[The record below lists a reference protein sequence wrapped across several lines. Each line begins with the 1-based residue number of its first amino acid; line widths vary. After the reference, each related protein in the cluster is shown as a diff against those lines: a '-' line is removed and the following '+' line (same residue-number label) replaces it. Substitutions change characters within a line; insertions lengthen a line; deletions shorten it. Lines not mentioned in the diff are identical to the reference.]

1 MQNQHEVGVAESA
14 ETKSAPAIY
23 VCDKNLKTEL
33 ESWEVVC
40 QWQIVT
46 HFQGQGFK
54 GCYH

>member
-14 ETKSAPAIY
+14 EMKSAPAIY

-33 ESWEVVC
+33 ESWE
-40 QWQIVT
+40 IVT

-54 GCYH
+54 GYYH